1 MKRFSHF
8 NAEKITFGII
18 IIIIIIWCNNI
29 FDTNTLSKENTT
41 KLKNYGKFQ
50 GWGVVT
56 STTYSV
62 EWKFQGWGVVTS
74 TTYSVEWKFQGWG
87 VVTSTTYSVEWKFQG
102 GGNLKKNA
110 LHGVYEYFL
119 ELHNNRYV
127 QYFTDC
133 FSVVPLVMVST

>member
-8 NAEKITFGII
+8 NAEKITFG
-18 IIIIIIWCNNI
+18 IIIWCNNI

-62 EWKFQGWGVVTS
+62 EWKFQG
-74 TTYSVEWKFQGWG
+74 
-87 VVTSTTYSVEWKFQG
+87 

-110 LHGVYEYFL
+110 LHGVYGYFL